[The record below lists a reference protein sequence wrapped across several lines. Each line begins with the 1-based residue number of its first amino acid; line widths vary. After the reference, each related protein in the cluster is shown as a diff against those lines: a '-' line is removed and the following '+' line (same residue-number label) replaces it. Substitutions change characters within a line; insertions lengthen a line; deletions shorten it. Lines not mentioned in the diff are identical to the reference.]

1 MSAAIEIAL
10 PLLIILAMTIVGLE
24 LTPADLGR
32 VLHVPAQVAVS
43 LLGQVLVLPLFAAA
57 LIVLLRPDPA
67 VAGGLILAAAA
78 PQAMSSNYFT
88 LLARA
93 NIALSVTLTAISSM
107 LALAATPLIAKLG
120 FSLLLDHQ
128 AGMVL
133 PVNEVMQQVAIGL
146 LLPVGAGML
155 VRHFAP
161 AFVERNHVRMQR
173 LSLAALAALLVIILA
188 DQAATIQRNLGS
200 IIATAVLFTTGAA
213 ALGWSIARAL
223 NWTHA
228 DAITL
233 LVAFPSRS
241 LSIATLIAINV
252 LGRTDFLAFA
262 APFFLVQALVLL
274 PVTLLTRPA
283 SAGA

>member
-161 AFVERNHVRMQR
+161 GFVERNHVRMQR

>member
-10 PLLIILAMTIVGLE
+10 PLLVIVAMTIVGLE

-32 VLHVPAQVAVS
+32 VLRFPAQVVIS
-43 LLGQVLVLPLFAAA
+43 LLGQILVLPLFAAA
-57 LIVLLRPDPA
+57 LIMLLRPEPA
-67 VAGGLILAAAA
+67 IAGGLVLAAAA
-78 PQAMSSNYFT
+78 PQAMSSNYFS

-93 NIALSVTLTAISSM
+93 NIALSVTLTAISSV
-107 LALAATPLIAKLG
+107 LALATTPLIAKLG

-128 AGMVL
+128 AGIVL
-133 PVNEVMQQVAIGL
+133 PVGEVMLQVATGL

-161 AFVERNHVRMQR
+161 GFVQRNHVRMQR
-173 LSLAALAALLVIILA
+173 LSLTALAALLAIILA

-200 IIATAVLFTTGAA
+200 IIATAVLFTMGAA
-213 ALGWSIARAL
+213 ALGWGMARTFG
-223 NWTHA
+223 WTRA
-228 DAITL
+228 DSITL

-262 APFFLVQALVLL
+262 APFFLVQALLLL

-283 SAGA
+283 TTST